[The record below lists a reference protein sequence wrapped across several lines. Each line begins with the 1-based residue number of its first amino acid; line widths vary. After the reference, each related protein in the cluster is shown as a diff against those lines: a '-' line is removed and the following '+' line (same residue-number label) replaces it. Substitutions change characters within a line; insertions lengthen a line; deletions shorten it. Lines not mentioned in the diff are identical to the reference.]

1 VNEIAPRVVTSWW
14 RGIDRT
20 LLFVVLALMTAGLM
34 LSLAASPAAAERLSL
49 EDPFY
54 FLYRQG
60 VFSALSL
67 VVLVAVS
74 SLNPRGARRLAALA
88 LLGAIILL
96 AATLFVGH
104 EVKGATRWLRFGPF
118 SLQPSE
124 FLKPGLIVTAAWLF
138 SEENRGAPIPGRMIA
153 FALFGLAILL
163 LMAQPDFGQSVLLT
177 LCFGGVFFASGVSW
191 VWVGVLGGV
200 AASGSG
206 LAYLTFPHV
215 ASRVQR
221 FLDPE
226 SGDTYQIDR
235 AVEAIARGGVAG
247 VGPGEGEVKLLLPD
261 AHTDFIFSVAAE
273 EFGLI
278 ASLSLIGLFAIL
290 VTRSWMQAMRL
301 NDPFAQLAVAGLSLQ
316 FGLQALVNIAVNLNL
331 IPPKGMTLPFVSYG
345 GSSMLALAF
354 GAGLLL
360 AFTRRR
366 PGVYSTSY
374 PA

>member
-1 VNEIAPRVVTSWW
+1 VNEVAPRVVTSWW

-20 LLFVVLALMTAGLM
+20 LLFVVLALIAAGLM
-34 LSLAASPAAAERLSL
+34 LSLAASPAAAERLGL
-49 EDPFY
+49 DDPFY
-54 FLYRQG
+54 FLYRQSIFAG
-60 VFSALSL
+60 LSL
-67 VVLVAVS
+67 IVLVAVS
-74 SLNPRGARRLAALA
+74 SLNPKGARRLAALA
-88 LLGAIILL
+88 LLGALVLL
-96 AATLFVGH
+96 AATLFAGH
-104 EVKGATRWLRFGPF
+104 EVKGATRWLRLGPF

-124 FLKPGLIVTAAWLF
+124 FLKPGLLVTAAWLF
-138 SEENRGAPIPGRMIA
+138 SEEQRGAPIPGRLIA
-153 FALFGLAILL
+153 FGIFGLAILL

-191 VWVGVLGGV
+191 VWVGALGGV
-200 AASGSG
+200 AATGSG

-290 VTRSWMQAMRL
+290 VTRAWMQAMRL
-301 NDPFAQLAVAGLSLQ
+301 NDQFAQLAVAGLSLQ

-366 PGVYSTSY
+366 PGVYSTHY